1 MGSILI
7 GGAAS
12 LVAGSLHMGFWRG
25 SAVFALTVIGLEM
38 RRTGKQD

>member
-1 MGSILI
+1 MGSIFI

-12 LVAGSLHMGFWRG
+12 LVAESLHMGFWKG
-25 SAVFALTVIGLEM
+25 SAVFVLTVLGLEM